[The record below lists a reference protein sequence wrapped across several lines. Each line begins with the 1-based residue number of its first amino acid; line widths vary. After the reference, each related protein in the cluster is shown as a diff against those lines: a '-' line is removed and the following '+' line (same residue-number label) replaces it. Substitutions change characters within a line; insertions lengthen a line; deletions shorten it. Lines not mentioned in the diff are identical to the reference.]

1 MVTPLGK
8 ELRIIRLNFNEILK
22 DMANKIGIT
31 PSYLSSIENGKRTPT
46 LALVNKIIRIYG
58 LNEEE
63 SLNIQEALY
72 KTINEITISSK
83 NLNKEHQDLGLVFVR
98 KFNDLDSEQINEI
111 LSIIS
116 KKK

>member
-8 ELRIIRLNFNEILK
+8 ELRIIRLNSNEILK

-46 LALVNKIIRIYG
+46 RALVNKIISIYK
-58 LNEEE
+58 LDEKQ
-63 SLNIQEALY
+63 SQNIQEAFY
-72 KTINEITISSK
+72 KTIDEITISSK
-83 NLNKEHQDLGLVFVR
+83 NLNKEHQNLGLVFAR
-98 KFNDLDSEQINEI
+98 KFNGLDSQQINEI
-111 LSIIS
+111 LSIIN